1 MNPITLG
8 ALTSI
13 IVPLGVVVVLPIVI
27 AYIAYKKKQH
37 ETNKRTEIIMAAIEK
52 NSDID
57 VQEEFLSKLNPPQK
71 TYKERMLNRLHQEIL
86 WGSICSIGGAVCIIA
101 TVTTSFINGY
111 QGMDI
116 GFLAIFGIVPLATG
130 IGLLVAYKSGKKS
143 LDQVSESE

>member
-1 MNPITLG
+1 MNPVTLG
-8 ALTSI
+8 TLTAI
-13 IVPLGVVVVLPIVI
+13 IVPLGIVVVLPIAI

-37 ETNKRTEIIMAAIEK
+37 ETNKRSEIVMAAIEK

-57 VQEEFLSKLNPPQK
+57 VQEFLSKLNPPQK
-71 TYKERMLNRLHQEIL
+71 TYKERMLDRLHQEIL
-86 WGSICSIGGAVCIIA
+86 WGTICLIGGAVCIIA

-111 QGMDI
+111 EGMDI

-143 LDQVSESE
+143 LNQVSVSE

>member
-1 MNPITLG
+1 MNPVTLG
-8 ALTSI
+8 ALTAI
-13 IVPLGVVVVLPIVI
+13 IVPLGIVVVLPIAI

-37 ETNKRTEIIMAAIEK
+37 ETNKRSEIVMAAIEK

-57 VQEEFLSKLNPPQK
+57 VQEFLSKLNPPQK
-71 TYKERMLNRLHQEIL
+71 TYKERMLDKLHQEIL
-86 WGSICSIGGAVCIIA
+86 WGTICLIGGAVCIIA
-101 TVTTSFINGY
+101 IVTTSLINGY
-111 QGMDI
+111 EGMDI

>member
-1 MNPITLG
+1 MNPVTLG
-8 ALTSI
+8 ALTAI
-13 IVPLGVVVVLPIVI
+13 IVPLGVVVVLPIAI

-37 ETNKRTEIIMAAIEK
+37 ETKKRSEIVMAAIEK

-57 VQEEFLSKLNPPQK
+57 VQEFLSKLNPPQK

-86 WGSICSIGGAVCIIA
+86 WGTICLIGGAVCLIA
-101 TVTTSFINGY
+101 TVTTSLINGY
-111 QGMDI
+111 EGMNI
-116 GFLAIFGIVPLATG
+116 GFLAIFGIIPLATG

>member
-1 MNPITLG
+1 MNPITLDT
-8 ALTSI
+8 LTAI

-27 AYIAYKKKQH
+27 TYIIYKKKQH
-37 ETNKRTEIIMAAIEK
+37 ETNKRTEIIMAALEK

-57 VQEEFLSKLNPPQK
+57 VQEFLSKLNPLQK

-86 WGSICSIGGAVCIIA
+86 WGTICLIGGAVCIIA

-111 QGMDI
+111 EGMDI
-116 GFLAIFGIVPLATG
+116 GFLTIFGIIPLAIG

-143 LDQVSESE
+143 LDQVSENE

>member
-1 MNPITLG
+1 MNPVTLG
-8 ALTSI
+8 TLTAI
-13 IVPLGVVVVLPIVI
+13 IVPLGIVVGLPIAI

-37 ETNKRTEIIMAAIEK
+37 ETNKRSEIVMAAIEK

-57 VQEEFLSKLNPPQK
+57 VQEFLSKLNPPQK
-71 TYKERMLNRLHQEIL
+71 TYKERMLDKLHQEIL
-86 WGSICSIGGAVCIIA
+86 WGTICLIGGAVCIIA

-143 LDQVSESE
+143 LDQVSENE

>member
-1 MNPITLG
+1 MNPVTLG
-8 ALTSI
+8 TLTAI
-13 IVPLGVVVVLPIVI
+13 IVPLGIVVVLPIAI

-37 ETNKRTEIIMAAIEK
+37 ETNKRSEIVMAAIEK

-57 VQEEFLSKLNPPQK
+57 VQEFLSKLNPPQK

-86 WGSICSIGGAVCIIA
+86 WGTICLIGGAVCIIA
-101 TVTTSFINGY
+101 IVTTSLINGY
-111 QGMDI
+111 EGMDI

-143 LDQVSESE
+143 LDQVSENE

>member
-57 VQEEFLSKLNPPQK
+57 EQEFLSKLNPLFVCLLWRIK
-71 TYKERMLNRLHQEIL
+71 FATSRNLMGYHLFNRRGCLYYSNSHNELHQRV
-86 WGSICSIGGAVCIIA
+86 SR
-101 TVTTSFINGY
+101 NGY
-111 QGMDI
+111 RFPCDLWNSS
-116 GFLAIFGIVPLATG
+116 FSNWNWSV
-130 IGLLVAYKSGKKS
+130 SS
-143 LDQVSESE
+143 LQKR

>member
-1 MNPITLG
+1 MNPITLDT
-8 ALTSI
+8 LTAI

-27 AYIAYKKKQH
+27 TYIIYKKKQH
-37 ETNKRTEIIMAAIEK
+37 ETNKRTEIIMAALEK

-57 VQEEFLSKLNPPQK
+57 VQEFLSKLNPLQK
-71 TYKERMLNRLHQEIL
+71 TYKERMLNRLHKEIL
-86 WGSICSIGGAVCIIA
+86 WGTICLIGGAVCIIA

-111 QGMDI
+111 EGMDI
-116 GFLAIFGIVPLATG
+116 GFLTIFGIIPLATG

>member
-57 VQEEFLSKLNPPQK
+57 VQEFLSKLNPPQK
-71 TYKERMLNRLHQEIL
+71 TYKERMLNRLHQ
-86 WGSICSIGGAVCIIA
+86 
-101 TVTTSFINGY
+101 
-111 QGMDI
+111 
-116 GFLAIFGIVPLATG
+116 
-130 IGLLVAYKSGKKS
+130 
-143 LDQVSESE
+143 

>member
-1 MNPITLG
+1 MNPVTLG
-8 ALTSI
+8 TLTAI
-13 IVPLGVVVVLPIVI
+13 IVPLGIVVVLPIAI

-37 ETNKRTEIIMAAIEK
+37 ETNKRTEIVMAAIEK

-57 VQEEFLSKLNPPQK
+57 VQEFLSKLNPPQK

-86 WGSICSIGGAVCIIA
+86 WGTICLIGGAVCIIA

-111 QGMDI
+111 EGMDI
-116 GFLAIFGIVPLATG
+116 GFLTIFGIIPLAIG

-143 LDQVSESE
+143 LDQVSENE

>member
-8 ALTSI
+8 TLTAI
-13 IVPLGVVVVLPIVI
+13 IVPLGIVVVLPIAI

-37 ETNKRTEIIMAAIEK
+37 ETNKRSEIVMAAIEK

-57 VQEEFLSKLNPPQK
+57 IQEFLSKLNPPQK

-86 WGSICSIGGAVCIIA
+86 WGTICLIGGAVCIIA

-111 QGMDI
+111 EGMDI
-116 GFLAIFGIVPLATG
+116 GFLTIFGIIPLAIG

-143 LDQVSESE
+143 LDQVSENE

>member
-1 MNPITLG
+1 MNPVTLG
-8 ALTSI
+8 TLTAI
-13 IVPLGVVVVLPIVI
+13 IVPLGIVVVLPIAI

-37 ETNKRTEIIMAAIEK
+37 ETNKRSEIVMAAIEK

-57 VQEEFLSKLNPPQK
+57 VQEFLSKLNPPQK

-86 WGSICSIGGAVCIIA
+86 WGTICLIGGAVCIIA

-111 QGMDI
+111 EGMDI
-116 GFLAIFGIVPLATG
+116 GFLTIFGIIPLAIG

-143 LDQVSESE
+143 LDQVSENE

>member
-1 MNPITLG
+1 MNPVTLG
-8 ALTSI
+8 ALTAI
-13 IVPLGVVVVLPIVI
+13 IVPLGVVVVLPIAI

-37 ETNKRTEIIMAAIEK
+37 ETNKRSEIVMAAIEK

-57 VQEEFLSKLNPPQK
+57 VQEFQSKLNPPQK
-71 TYKERMLNRLHQEIL
+71 TYKERMLDKLHQEIL
-86 WGSICSIGGAVCIIA
+86 WGTICLIGGAVCTIA
-101 TVTTSFINGY
+101 TVTTNFINGY
-111 QGMDI
+111 EGMDI

>member
-1 MNPITLG
+1 MNPVTLG
-8 ALTSI
+8 TLTAI
-13 IVPLGVVVVLPIVI
+13 IVPLGIVVVLPIAI

-37 ETNKRTEIIMAAIEK
+37 ETNKRSEIVMAAIEK

-57 VQEEFLSKLNPPQK
+57 VQEFLSKLNPPQK
-71 TYKERMLNRLHQEIL
+71 TYKERMLDRLHQEIL
-86 WGSICSIGGAVCIIA
+86 WGTICLIGGTVCIIA

-143 LDQVSESE
+143 LNQVSVSE

>member
-1 MNPITLG
+1 MNPVTLG
-8 ALTSI
+8 TLTAI
-13 IVPLGVVVVLPIVI
+13 IVPLGIVVVLPIAI

-37 ETNKRTEIIMAAIEK
+37 ETNKRSEIVMAAIEK

-57 VQEEFLSKLNPPQK
+57 VQEFLSKLNPPQK
-71 TYKERMLNRLHQEIL
+71 TYKERMLDRLHQEIL
-86 WGSICSIGGAVCIIA
+86 WGTICLIGGAVCTIA
-101 TVTTSFINGY
+101 TVTTNFINGY
-111 QGMDI
+111 EGMDI

>member
-1 MNPITLG
+1 MNPVTLG
-8 ALTSI
+8 TLTAI

-27 AYIAYKKKQH
+27 TYIIYKKKQH
-37 ETNKRTEIIMAAIEK
+37 ETNKRTEIIMAALEK

-57 VQEEFLSKLNPPQK
+57 VQEFLSKLNPLQK
-71 TYKERMLNRLHQEIL
+71 TYKERMLDKLHQEIL
-86 WGSICSIGGAVCIIA
+86 WGTICLIGGAVCIIA

-111 QGMDI
+111 EGMDI
-116 GFLAIFGIVPLATG
+116 GFLTIFGIIPLAIG

>member
-13 IVPLGVVVVLPIVI
+13 IVPLGVVVVLPIVT
-27 AYIAYKKKQH
+27 AYIAYKKKQQ
-37 ETNKRTEIIMAAIEK
+37 ETNKRTEIIMAALEK

-57 VQEEFLSKLNPPQK
+57 VQEFLSKLNPPQK

-130 IGLLVAYKSGKKS
+130 VGLLVAYKSGKKS

>member
-1 MNPITLG
+1 MNPVTLG
-8 ALTSI
+8 TLTAI
-13 IVPLGVVVVLPIVI
+13 IVPLGIVVVLPIAI

-37 ETNKRTEIIMAAIEK
+37 ETNKRTEIVMAAIEK

-57 VQEEFLSKLNPPQK
+57 VQEFLSKLNPPQK

-86 WGSICSIGGAVCIIA
+86 WGTICLIGGAVCTIA
-101 TVTTSFINGY
+101 TVTTNFINGY
-111 QGMDI
+111 EVMDI

-143 LDQVSESE
+143 LDQVSENE

>member
-1 MNPITLG
+1 MNPVTLG
-8 ALTSI
+8 TLTAI
-13 IVPLGVVVVLPIVI
+13 IVPLGIVVVLPIAI

-37 ETNKRTEIIMAAIEK
+37 ETNKRTEIVMSAIEK

-57 VQEEFLSKLNPPQK
+57 VQEFLSKLNPPQK

-86 WGSICSIGGAVCIIA
+86 WGTICLIGGAVCIIA

-111 QGMDI
+111 EGMDI
-116 GFLAIFGIVPLATG
+116 GFLTIFGIIPLAIG

-143 LDQVSESE
+143 LDQVSENE

>member
-1 MNPITLG
+1 MNPVTLG
-8 ALTSI
+8 TLTAI
-13 IVPLGVVVVLPIVI
+13 IVPLGIVVVLPIAI

-37 ETNKRTEIIMAAIEK
+37 ETNKRSEIVMAAIEK

-57 VQEEFLSKLNPPQK
+57 VQEFLSKLNPPQK
-71 TYKERMLNRLHQEIL
+71 TYKERMLDRLHQEIL
-86 WGSICSIGGAVCIIA
+86 WGTICSIGGAVCIIA

-143 LDQVSESE
+143 INQVLVSE

>member
-1 MNPITLG
+1 MNPVTLG
-8 ALTSI
+8 TLTAI
-13 IVPLGVVVVLPIVI
+13 IVPLGIVVVLPIAI

-37 ETNKRTEIIMAAIEK
+37 ETNKRSEIVMAAIEK

-57 VQEEFLSKLNPPQK
+57 VQEFLSKLNPPQK
-71 TYKERMLNRLHQEIL
+71 TYKERMLDRLHQEIL
-86 WGSICSIGGAVCIIA
+86 WGTICSIGGAVCIIA

-111 QGMDI
+111 EGMDI

-143 LDQVSESE
+143 INQVLVSE

>member
-1 MNPITLG
+1 MNPVTLG
-8 ALTSI
+8 ALTAI
-13 IVPLGVVVVLPIVI
+13 IVPLGIVVVLPIAI

-37 ETNKRTEIIMAAIEK
+37 ETNKRSEIVMAAIEK

-57 VQEEFLSKLNPPQK
+57 VQEFLSKLNPPQK
-71 TYKERMLNRLHQEIL
+71 TYKERMLDKLHQEIL
-86 WGSICSIGGAVCIIA
+86 WGTICLIGGAVCIIA

-111 QGMDI
+111 EGMDI
-116 GFLAIFGIVPLATG
+116 GFLTIFGIIPLATG